1 MYQDAN
7 NESLQLFSNRKG
19 SVSCIQQLHSLCI
32 ELMIDWALIPIIW

>member
-32 ELMIDWALIPIIW
+32 ELIDGALIPIIW